1 MSTMSVKRGLVN
13 YLNKMKS
20 VKNSSFT
27 HTSITEPAG
36 SFYIQCENAQD
47 FFRMYTEAVDAGCDL
62 FLTEK
67 HKDYSP
73 VLIDLDFRFPKDAVG
88 RQYQYDFVEE
98 MMEIY
103 LEEMMK
109 YVHTAEP
116 FEIFLMEKTSPGMA
130 KNNELVKDGVHIVIS
145 NAVTRPSVQYI
156 LRTNTLPKLKPL
168 FDRIGCV
175 NRPEDVFDEAVIFK
189 NNWQMYGSKKPGCEP
204 YRVTKHWRVALENE
218 RFRFEECD
226 LLPKHSDYVETLSI
240 RNKGRESD
248 LREDRMEE
256 IEALDNKIW
265 NESVKKETKKRLDQ
279 NIIQAREATFEPNC
293 EELDLVRK
301 MIPILSKKRAD
312 NYCDWMRLGWCLRNI
327 HIDLLK
333 EWDEFSMASSKYEP
347 GECERRWYHMKEGGL
362 GIGTLHLWAK
372 DDNPEEYAKIMSNN
386 ISSYINK
393 SLSDTDYDIAMVISR
408 MFRHRF
414 RCASTKHHTWY
425 EFKNHRWRE
434 IERGYTLFYK
444 LIPTVLFDEYM
455 KAIQKE
461 TQRAL
466 RTEDDREKEMIS
478 NNIQILNKI
487 QRKFKSTNFVKDKMY
502 KECSGLFYEPNFEDK
517 LDSNPT
523 LLGFENGVYDMETNE
538 FREGRPDDYVSFST
552 GINYLEYDPDNPFV
566 EQVNDFM
573 SKVLTHK
580 EVREYVFTLFAS
592 MLDGRNRDENFHV
605 WTGSGSNGKSKLVEL
620 FQQTIGDY
628 ACIFNVSMLTQK
640 RVKSSETNSELAI
653 AKGRRFVILQEPD
666 ENEKMQV
673 GLMKEMTGGDK
684 LQCRRL
690 YREPITFKPMF
701 TMVLTCNHMPAM
713 PSDDGGTWRRVR
725 RVEFT
730 SKFTESP
737 SMNNPR
743 EFKIDRELS
752 QKFEAWKE
760 TFMAILLQWYMRY
773 QVHGLVEP
781 DLVTE
786 YTKEYQRKNDV
797 FADFCDNY
805 VRKEEGSFVNVT
817 TLFQIFREYCRDDN
831 IRTSKN
837 IKKADF
843 QEALERRY
851 GSTINAGG
859 RQGVGWKGLGV
870 VTPAKNE
877 QKEEQEQ
884 EEC

>member
-36 SFYIQCENAQD
+36 SFFIQHEHAAE
-47 FFRMYTEAVDAGCDL
+47 FYKMYNQAVDAGCEL
-62 FLTEK
+62 YLTEK

-73 VLIDLDFRFPKDAVG
+73 ILIDLDFRFEEGNGLRRHDHG
-88 RQYQYDFVEE
+88 FVEE
-98 MMEIY
+98 IMRIY
-103 LEEMMK
+103 LEEAVR
-109 YVHTAEP
+109 YLDDPQP
-116 FEIFLMEKTSPGMA
+116 FEIFLMEKRAPVKDKKT
-130 KNNELVKDGVHIVIS
+130 NLLKDGVHVVIS
-145 NAVTRPSVQYI
+145 NAVTRPSVQFL
-156 LRTNTLPKLKPL
+156 LRKRTLPRLAPL
-168 FDRIGCV
+168 FERIGCV
-175 NRPEDVFDEAVIFK
+175 NTAEDIFDEAVILK

-204 YRVTKHWRVALENE
+204 YLVTKHWRVGNSENE
-218 RFRFEECD
+218 LRFEEIP
-226 LLPKHSDYVETLSI
+226 LLEKGSDYVQILSI
-240 RNKGRESD
+240 RNKGEESS
-248 LREDRMEE
+248 LREERMEE
-256 IEALDNKIW
+256 IETLDNKMW
-265 NESVKKETKKRLDQ
+265 NESVKKETKLRLDES
-279 NIIQAREATFEPNC
+279 IIQPRENTFEPTC
-293 EELDLVRK
+293 EELQLVRK
-301 MIPILSKKRAD
+301 MISILDKKRVD

-327 HIDLLK
+327 HIDLLN
-333 EWDEFSMASSKYEP
+333 EWDEISMVSAKYEP

-362 GIGTLHLWAK
+362 GIGTLHMWAK
-372 DDNPEEYAKIMSNN
+372 QDDPEQYAKIVSNN
-386 ISSYINK
+386 ISSYIHK

-414 RCASTKHHTWY
+414 RCASTRHHTWY

-455 KAIQKE
+455 KAIQTE

-466 RTEDDREKEMIS
+466 RTQDDREKEIIS

-502 KECSGLFYEPNFEDK
+502 KECSGLFYEEKFEEK

-523 LLGFENGVYDMETNE
+523 LLGFENGVYDMEINE
-538 FREGRPDDYVSFST
+538 FREGRPEDYVSFST
-552 GINYLEYDPDNPFV
+552 GINYLEYDKDNPYI
-566 EQVNDFM
+566 EQVNEFM
-573 SKVLTHK
+573 GKVLTHK
-580 EVREYVFTLFAS
+580 EVREYVLTLFAS
-592 MLDGRNRDENFHV
+592 MLDGRNRDENFHI

-628 ACIFNVSMLTQK
+628 SCIFNVSMLTQK
-640 RVKSSETNSELAI
+640 RPKSNETNSELAI
-653 AKGRRFVILQEPD
+653 AKGRRFVVLQEPE

-673 GLMKEMTGGDK
+673 GMMKEMTGGDK

-690 YREPITFKPMF
+690 YKEPINFKPMF
-701 TMVLTCNHMPAM
+701 TMVLTCNHMPSM

-730 SKFTESP
+730 SKFTDCP
-737 SMNNPR
+737 SANNPR

-752 QKFEAWKE
+752 QKFDMWKE
-760 TFMAILLQWYMRY
+760 TFMAILLQYYMRY
-773 QVHGLVEP
+773 QVHGITEP
-781 DLVTE
+781 ALVTE

-805 VRKEEGSFVNVT
+805 VRKEEGNFVNVA

-843 QEALERRY
+843 QEALEKRY
-851 GSTINAGG
+851 GTAINAGG
-859 RQGVGWKGLGV
+859 RQGVGWKGLSV
-870 VTPAKNE
+870 VTPAKPETNE
-877 QKEEQEQ
+877 EE